1 MKCVMCKHGELAA
14 GTTTVTVDRNNMT
27 IVLRHVPANICQTCG
42 ADYVDGKVMA
52 RVEKTITAAARQ
64 GTVVEIREFAA

>member
-14 GTTTVTVDRNNMT
+14 GSTTVTVDRNNMT

-42 ADYVDGKVMA
+42 ADYIDGITMA
-52 RVEKTITAAARQ
+52 QVEKTVNAAILQ

>member
-1 MKCVMCKHGELAA
+1 MKCIMCKHGELAA

-27 IVLRHVPANICQTCG
+27 IVLRHVPASICQTCG

-52 RVEKTITAAARQ
+52 QVEKSVTAATRQ
-64 GTVVEIREFAA
+64 GTVVEVREFAA